1 LGASDA
7 VIVLSLLL
15 VVAQATASDSVA
27 TASVADSIAAADS
40 AAAAAASPPAPVV
53 TLPEVRVERER
64 ALSDARRRLPT
75 AFVTDVRA
83 HARPAALETLSE
95 LLSEA
100 AGVHVDQYGGLGAFS
115 TVSLRGASAGQV
127 TVYLDGVPLTSAAHG
142 VVSLADLPATA
153 VERIEVYRGVSPLSL
168 GLASPAGAINLV
180 TVASPRERR
189 LSIARGSFDTW
200 EGRAT
205 AGTSR
210 PTWSAL
216 VHAGYQGSAG
226 DFAYFDD
233 NGTPFQAAD
242 DSTVRRANNRFDAVS
257 GLATV
262 TWTPQRGVSVLAR
275 EDLFH
280 KAQGIPGAG
289 AITTRTASLDFL
301 RSLSH
306 LEIARAGGGLVPDAR
321 VLGALDLEYT
331 KDRDRAG
338 ELGFGRHD
346 TDDRLSSG
354 QASLGLEWRK
364 PVRWLG
370 VEAGAGARDEH
381 ATLQDAAD
389 GVPDPPQSRRL
400 TRGATVG
407 VSLLPIGDRLLLRG
421 AQRWDWL
428 QDRLATNGIGSA
440 IVRTGITRE
449 LDSPQLG
456 ARLEGPFGLEARANW
471 TRAARPPTF
480 EELFGRKGHILGNP
494 SLRPE
499 RGESWDF
506 GAACQRAFRGGRA
519 DAVWSHFASVTN
531 DLVIYERAFE
541 NLRPRNLARAIVRG
555 DELTL
560 DGEAAALAG
569 SLALTWQHA
578 VDDGPIPFWHGR
590 RLALRPAREAALRLA
605 WRGARVQLGG
615 SLQYLGDNYLDPANT
630 ARVASRTLLGASVA
644 IATFEQRLTFTV
656 EGKNLGDNRIA
667 DLGGY
672 PLPGRSF
679 FVSCELRGSP
689 DHPERR

>member
-1 LGASDA
+1 M
-7 VIVLSLLL
+7 LL
-15 VVAQATASDSVA
+15 VAAQAAATDSVA
-27 TASVADSIAAADS
+27 
-40 AAAAAASPPAPVV
+40 PAPVV

-75 AFVTDVRA
+75 AFVAEVRA

-95 LLSEA
+95 LLAET

-142 VVSLADLPATA
+142 VVSLSDLPATA

-180 TVASPRERR
+180 TVSSPHEQR

-205 AGTSR
+205 AGTAH
-210 PTWSAL
+210 PTWTAL

-242 DSTVRRANNRFDAVS
+242 DSTVRRANNRFDAAS
-257 GLATV
+257 GLATL
-262 TWTPQRGVSVLAR
+262 TWTPWRGWNVLAR

-280 KAQGIPGAG
+280 KAQGIPGVG
-289 AITTRTASLDFL
+289 AVTTRTASLEFL
-301 RSLSH
+301 RTLSH
-306 LEIARAGGGLVPDAR
+306 LEIGRAGGGWVPETRA
-321 VLGALDLEYT
+321 LGALDLEYT
-331 KDRDRAG
+331 KDQDRAG

-346 TDDRLSSG
+346 TDDRLS
-354 QASLGLEWRK
+354 ASEASFGLEWRR

-370 VEAGAGARDEH
+370 VEAGASARDER

-389 GVPDPPQSRRL
+389 GAPDPPQSRRL
-400 TRGATVG
+400 TRGAMAAVN
-407 VSLLPIGDRLLLRG
+407 LLPLGDWLLLRG
-421 AQRWDWL
+421 AKRWDWL
-428 QDRLATNGIGSA
+428 QDRLASNGIGSS
-440 IVRTGITRE
+440 IVHSEITRE

-456 ARLEGPFGLEARANW
+456 ARVTGPLGLEARGNW

-494 SLRPE
+494 ALKPE
-499 RGESWDF
+499 HGESWDA
-506 GAACQRAFRGGRA
+506 GLAWAHAFRDGRA
-519 DAVWSHFASVTN
+519 GAVWSHFASVTH
-531 DLVIYERAFE
+531 DLVIYERAFQ
-541 NLRPRNLARAIVRG
+541 NLRPRNLSRAIVRG

-560 DGEAAALAG
+560 DGEAAALTG

-578 VDDGPIPFWHGR
+578 VDDGPVPFWHGK
-590 RLALRPAREAALRLA
+590 RLALRPAREAAVRLA
-605 WRGARVQLGG
+605 WRGARAQLGG
-615 SLQYLGDNYLDPANT
+615 SLQYLGDNDLDPANT
-630 ARVASRTLLGASVA
+630 ARVASRTLVGASMA
-644 IATFEQRLTFTV
+644 IATFERRITFTV

-689 DHPERR
+689 SSQDRR